1 VLPFFK
7 VNIVYTAIVEVL
19 KITFQAV
26 AALLGIGV
34 LGFWIIGRRHVP
46 ANVLAVLTSI
56 AIDIAIPC
64 LVLGNIVTEFSPQNY
79 PGWWQLPLWWAGF
92 TVVALA
98 LSLVTSFLVKREIR
112 SEFRI
117 SLFFQNAIFFPLL
130 IISGLFTN
138 PAPYLIQLF
147 LFIFLQPSLVFSVY
161 PFFFSKK
168 TSEQK
173 LNWRRVLNPIMI
185 VTLIGLFLGLV
196 GIKDYVP
203 KFVVMVLTMVGA
215 MSVPLFML
223 ILGGNVY
230 NDFVS
235 GGKEGKKFY
244 WGEVI
249 KFTLIKNLIFPMVF
263 LGLLIWIKPSYII
276 AFMIILQAAI
286 PPITAIPI
294 FTERSGG
301 NRPVTSQMLVASF
314 VFSIISIPV
323 SIYLFSLRFPFP
335 AQ

>member
-1 VLPFFK
+1 MLK
-7 VNIVYTAIVEVL
+7 TALLYTASVEVFT
-19 KITFQAV
+19 ITFQAV

-46 ANVLAVLTSI
+46 ANVLGILTSI

-64 LVLGNIVTEFSPQNY
+64 LVLGNILTEFSPQTY
-79 PGWWQLPLWWAGF
+79 PGWWQLPLWWIGF
-92 TVVALA
+92 TAVALA
-98 LSLVTSFLVKREIR
+98 LSLGASYMVRKEIR
-112 SEFRI
+112 GEFSI

-130 IISGLFTN
+130 IITGLFAN
-138 PAPYLIQLF
+138 PGPYLIQLF

-161 PFFFSKK
+161 PFFFRNKSAEPSPLVWK
-168 TSEQK
+168 
-173 LNWRRVLNPIMI
+173 RIFNPVMI
-185 VTLIGLFLGLV
+185 VTLIGLFMGLV
-196 GIKDYVP
+196 EIDHYVP
-203 KFVVMVLTMVGA
+203 RFAVMILTMIGA

-235 GGKEGKKFY
+235 DGKSVKKFY
-244 WGEVI
+244 WADVI
-249 KFTLIKNLIFPMVF
+249 KFTLVKNVFFPLVF
-263 LGLLIWIKPSYII
+263 LGLLIWIKPAYNV
-276 AFMIILQAAI
+276 AFLIILQAAI

-301 NRPVTSQMLVASF
+301 NRPLTSQMLVASF

-323 SIYLFSLRFPFP
+323 MVYLFSLYFPFP
-335 AQ
+335 TS

>member
-1 VLPFFK
+1 L
-7 VNIVYTAIVEVL
+7 VYTAIVEVL

-34 LGFWIIGRRHVP
+34 VGFWIIGRRHIPV
-46 ANVLAVLTSI
+46 NTLSLLTSI

-64 LVLGNIVTEFSPQNY
+64 LVLGNILTEFSPKTY
-79 PGWWQLPLWWAGF
+79 PDWWHLPLWWVGF
-92 TVVALA
+92 TVVALG
-98 LSLVTSFLVKREIR
+98 LSLGASLMVRKEIR
-112 SEFRI
+112 GEFSI

-130 IISGLFTN
+130 IITGLFTN

-168 TSEQK
+168 NKSAGQPLLWK
-173 LNWRRVLNPIMI
+173 RIFNPVMI

-196 GIKDYVP
+196 EIKDYVP
-203 KFVVMVLTMVGA
+203 RFAVMILTMIGA

-235 GGKEGKKFY
+235 QGKESKKFY
-244 WGEVI
+244 WADVI
-249 KFTLIKNLIFPMVF
+249 KFVLVKNLIFPAVF
-263 LGLLIWIKPSYII
+263 LGLLIWIKPPYPV
-276 AFMIILQAAI
+276 AFLIILQAAI

-301 NRPVTSQMLVASF
+301 NRPITSQMLVASF
-314 VFSIISIPV
+314 IFSIISIPAAV
-323 SIYLFSLRFPFP
+323 YLFSLYFPFP
-335 AQ
+335 TS